1 MDHEPSRSRPT
12 TDLGGFAGFLQPL
25 GIYLAMIG
33 LFAAVQRASPGLRD
47 HRYPLQGEVA
57 ALLAIAAS
65 LALGRWHHRRGR
77 RRMATGVY
85 VGTAAWPLFW
95 SVSSSPTPSTPYHK
109 VSSVT

>member
-65 LALGRWHHRRGR
+65 LALGRWHLGE
-77 RRMATGVY
+77 A
-85 VGTAAWPLFW
+85 VGAWPPAYTSAPPRGHCFW